1 MSDDAMSRLSG
12 AFGRVVARMR
22 QERKRSIEDLATA
35 CGLTL
40 TDIQSIEAGSFLLTF
55 TDLFRLAA
63 GVGQSP
69 IILLIEVI
77 NEWRSDPTDL
87 GLYKSRPSDLTRL
100 YRLGYYHNAG
110 DFREHSTTFGHLDH
124 AIAAARILNTT
135 RHSKRLPL
143 LDTVLLYVR
152 FTSIRFSADEI
163 EEKNETGKGA
173 F

>member
-1 MSDDAMSRLSG
+1 MSGQAMTRLLR
-12 AFGRVVARMR
+12 AFGRVVERMR
-22 QERKRSIEDLATA
+22 QEQKRSTEDLAIA
-35 CGLTL
+35 CGLTPEE
-40 TDIQSIEAGSFLLTF
+40 IRSIEAGSHVLAFA
-55 TDLFRLAA
+55 DLFRLAT

-100 YRLGYYHNAG
+100 YRLGYYHDPG
-110 DFREHSTTFGHLDH
+110 DFREHSTTYGLLDD
-124 AIAAARILNTT
+124 ATTAARILNTT

-152 FTSIRFSADEI
+152 FGSIRFSRDKIADKKES
-163 EEKNETGKGA
+163 GKGEV
-173 F
+173 